1 MARRDGSAV
10 VTVPSGIEGVVDLEQ
25 TREELHES
33 ARVKLGVTGDAET
46 TGFRTVLRDNQ
57 LSVYPIV
64 ALGLLYISDN
74 FQAFAF
80 GVLTPE
86 ISRTLGIS
94 IGAISAAIG
103 LRALAVAAAPLPVA
117 ALTQGRARRALLCI
131 VTGFLWS
138 VLTLFTGFVTSLL
151 GLIAILVFDGMSTG
165 SAQSLHT
172 PLVVDSYPP
181 AARVRAVSLYQ
192 AVGTFG
198 NILAPALVG
207 LLASVAGF
215 TWRGV
220 FLLLGLTSIA
230 MTMVSLG
237 LRDPGFGK
245 WDTEQLRAS
254 VREAHRE
261 EGGTPD
267 LAADDVTLGFWEICR
282 RVMLV
287 PTNRRICAGFAV
299 LGILVVP
306 LLTFVSFF
314 LDERWNLGP
323 GKRGLFFAYYAGAGV
338 IALLLYGRRG
348 EKQFSADP
356 ARLLRVGGYLLGMGV
371 VFIAIG
377 GVMPWFWPMV
387 VCFGLAGGCIA
398 VLTPALGISLLSIVP
413 SNMRA
418 HAQSLAQ
425 MFAAI
430 GGTAGALLLSG
441 VQTQYGVAGA
451 MISIAIPGVI
461 AAFVIG
467 SAGKLIQSDL
477 DQMIDSVLEGEEI
490 RRLQASGAHLPML
503 SVRGIDFSYGQL
515 QVLFD
520 VDFTVDDGEMVALLG
535 VNGAG
540 KSTLL
545 KVISGIGLPSRGS
558 VRFRGQEITY
568 LDPERR
574 VGLGITQIPG
584 GRAVFGPMTIVE
596 NLRSYGYTM
605 GRDRTGVD
613 RAIETTFAAFPRLYE
628 RRNSLAATLSGGEQ
642 QMLGLSKALILRPR
656 LLLIDELSLGLAPV
670 IVGQLLDMVRQINAD
685 GTAIVLV
692 EQSVNIAL
700 NLVEHAYFMEKGEMR
715 FDGRA
720 EELLAREDL
729 LRAVFLQGAGAAK

>member
-220 FLLLGLTSIA
+220 FLLLGLTRIA
-230 MTMVSLG
+230 MNMVSL
-237 LRDPGFGK
+237 
-245 WDTEQLRAS
+245 
-254 VREAHRE
+254 
-261 EGGTPD
+261 
-267 LAADDVTLGFWEICR
+267 
-282 RVMLV
+282 
-287 PTNRRICAGFAV
+287 
-299 LGILVVP
+299 
-306 LLTFVSFF
+306 
-314 LDERWNLGP
+314 
-323 GKRGLFFAYYAGAGV
+323 
-338 IALLLYGRRG
+338 
-348 EKQFSADP
+348 
-356 ARLLRVGGYLLGMGV
+356 
-371 VFIAIG
+371 
-377 GVMPWFWPMV
+377 
-387 VCFGLAGGCIA
+387 
-398 VLTPALGISLLSIVP
+398 
-413 SNMRA
+413 
-418 HAQSLAQ
+418 
-425 MFAAI
+425 
-430 GGTAGALLLSG
+430 
-441 VQTQYGVAGA
+441 
-451 MISIAIPGVI
+451 
-461 AAFVIG
+461 
-467 SAGKLIQSDL
+467 
-477 DQMIDSVLEGEEI
+477 
-490 RRLQASGAHLPML
+490 
-503 SVRGIDFSYGQL
+503 
-515 QVLFD
+515 
-520 VDFTVDDGEMVALLG
+520 
-535 VNGAG
+535 
-540 KSTLL
+540 
-545 KVISGIGLPSRGS
+545 
-558 VRFRGQEITY
+558 
-568 LDPERR
+568 
-574 VGLGITQIPG
+574 
-584 GRAVFGPMTIVE
+584 
-596 NLRSYGYTM
+596 
-605 GRDRTGVD
+605 
-613 RAIETTFAAFPRLYE
+613 
-628 RRNSLAATLSGGEQ
+628 
-642 QMLGLSKALILRPR
+642 
-656 LLLIDELSLGLAPV
+656 
-670 IVGQLLDMVRQINAD
+670 
-685 GTAIVLV
+685 
-692 EQSVNIAL
+692 
-700 NLVEHAYFMEKGEMR
+700 
-715 FDGRA
+715 
-720 EELLAREDL
+720 
-729 LRAVFLQGAGAAK
+729 